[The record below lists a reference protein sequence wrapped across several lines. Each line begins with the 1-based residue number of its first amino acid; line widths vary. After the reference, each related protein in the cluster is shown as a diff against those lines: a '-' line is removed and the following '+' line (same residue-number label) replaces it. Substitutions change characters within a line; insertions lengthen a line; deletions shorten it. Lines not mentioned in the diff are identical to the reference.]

1 YEFKLTLGSNTWTV
15 LRPNRG
21 CYLKLFG
28 PSNWAAGTYTVE
40 VRWKTSY
47 GEWSPWGPACTLVVP
62 TPLNMEA
69 EGVTEDWFD
78 VQAFPVPFE
87 ESFSL
92 TVQTTQSAPVHV
104 SVVDMNGRIV
114 EDRVVQLEH
123 NGLLMLGEG
132 WADGVYAI
140 RVQQGTEVRTLRV
153 VKAGQQ

>member
-1 YEFKLTLGSNTWTV
+1 
-15 LRPNRG
+15 
-21 CYLKLFG
+21 
-28 PSNWAAGTYTVE
+28 
-40 VRWKTSY
+40 WKTSY

-104 SVVDMNGRIV
+104 SVVDMNCRIV